1 MAIFCDSQMS
11 LVVKVLQ
18 PVNTKHVVMISLP
31 PWTLK
36 LHFQLMRIKHIP
48 NSLVSFSKHIL
59 LWYCYLFVFTNCGIS
74 ISLIP
79 FNWELLSIL
88 LISSSTSM
96 PLKQRKFNIPYFPNA
111 SHLSLLQNLTLSDIN
126 FFIKLL
132 FFCAWASFPLEI
144 EIHECWDLIYLVL
157 KYIYTHHLEEFLMH
171 SRHLMNT
178 CCHFGYYSLWILSIA
193 V

>member
-1 MAIFCDSQMS
+1 MCLVNYRPEQKYSCTQKGFPIYVWLS
-11 LVVKVLQ
+11 LFF
-18 PVNTKHVVMISLP
+18 PSFLP
-31 PWTLK
+31 P
-36 LHFQLMRIKHIP
+36 
-48 NSLVSFSKHIL
+48 SFLSSTFTSH
-59 LWYCYLFVFTNCGIS
+59 LWS
-74 ISLIP
+74 IP

-111 SHLSLLQNLTLSDIN
+111 SHLSLLQHLTLSDIN